1 MAGLGAL
8 PSELSGLRWPTAPR
22 VTRTV
27 TARTFSELVAA
38 VSVAGTRVN
47 AVGVTG
53 GALTLSQSDVEIL
66 ADASTRL
73 GNVTV
78 DRGVHRVRIQG
89 GHYAGVALSAPVS
102 YYPTHEVRAE
112 WMVEDVWIEGVTVDS
127 PDMALQ
133 LRGRRIAVTH
143 SDVRAA
149 RYSVWSGDVEP
160 FQSEDIILYD
170 NVFDS
175 AGPEATVRLVSVL
188 RSVTRECRLVNTN
201 KHNYRIHGLSDLNY
215 ASHNVLVN
223 TGTMLG
229 RMPGD
234 TLGTVWFDDNVFH
247 HTAPDLF
254 NPDAGIARLIARDN
268 TAYTSHGSFY
278 GGGMSPGWILS
289 GNTVAPY
296 RPAP

>member
-1 MAGLGAL
+1 M
-8 PSELSGLRWPTAPR
+8 P
-22 VTRTV
+22 
-27 TARTFSELVAA
+27 
-38 VSVAGTRVN
+38 GTRVMAN
-47 AVGVTG
+47 GVTG
-53 GALTLSQSDVEIL
+53 GALTISQDDVEIV
-66 ADASTRL
+66 ADAATRL
-73 GNVTV
+73 GVVTL
-78 DRGVHRVRIQG
+78 DRGVHRVRVQG
-89 GHYAGVALSAPVS
+89 GHYGGFRLSAPVS
-102 YYPTHEVRAE
+102 YYPTHEVRPE
-112 WMVEDVWIEGVTVDS
+112 WMVEDVWIESVTVDS
-127 PDMALQ
+127 ADMAFE

-143 SDVRAA
+143 SDVTAA
-149 RYSVWSGDVEP
+149 RYSVWSGDVDP
-160 FQSEDIILYD
+160 LQSEDIILYD

-188 RSVTRECRLVNTN
+188 RSVTRENRLVNTF

-247 HTAPDLF
+247 HDAPDLF
-254 NPDAGIARLIARDN
+254 NPDAAIGRLIARGN

-278 GGGMSPGWILS
+278 GGGMSPGWVVS